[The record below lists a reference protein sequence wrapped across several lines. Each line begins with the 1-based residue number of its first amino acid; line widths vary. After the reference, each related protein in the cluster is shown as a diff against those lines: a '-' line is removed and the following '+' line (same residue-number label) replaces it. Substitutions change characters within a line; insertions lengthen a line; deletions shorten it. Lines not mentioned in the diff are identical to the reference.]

1 MSKNSTVHTKKRDDD
16 EMQSLLGSFQV
27 ESSLSRI
34 STVAFLGEHFTTII
48 LIGSKRKKFL
58 FYRFKPCY
66 HKTFLTSF
74 PFCGNFSRQQ

>member
-1 MSKNSTVHTKKRDDD
+1 MSKNSTVHTKKRDND

-34 STVAFLGEHFTTII
+34 STVAFLAEHLTTII

-58 FYRFKPCY
+58 FYRFKPCN
-66 HKTFLTSF
+66 HKLSLLLF
-74 PFCGNFSRQQ
+74 PFVVTFP